1 MSGEKLE
8 EQAINTRYETNEKA
22 TGRSIISVSQCH
34 VCFEAFKE
42 KLCFPLLVNSLYKIF
57 QVCLDA
63 IRAD

>member
-8 EQAINTRYETNEKA
+8 EQSVNTKYETNEKP
-22 TGRSIISVSQCH
+22 TGCSAVSVSQCP